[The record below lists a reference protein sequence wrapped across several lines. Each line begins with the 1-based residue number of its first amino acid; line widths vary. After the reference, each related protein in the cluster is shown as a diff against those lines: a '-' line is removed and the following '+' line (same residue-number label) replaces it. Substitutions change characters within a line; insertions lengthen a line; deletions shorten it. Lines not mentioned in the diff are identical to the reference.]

1 MEQGRKWRV
10 AFYRCAHFHGDRIHD
25 EPATLVRDHH
35 REAPGSESIRRI
47 LHPFAPDRSLDHLRY
62 LLVQPVGADSPT
74 AYPLSDRPGA
84 CARRSALRR
93 FAIGNRPSPIDS
105 DRRFNPGQSPPYQ
118 VQPTVIH
125 RSVGRYTRAATGTP
139 QHQQSNRPRQAAG
152 HRCAQKGRRTF
163 STESRGATP
172 ASYARLRLAC
182 SLASMRVRVICART
196 RAGES
201 GHIFYPPLAA
211 NPARLCTD
219 AIQPEEEILS
229 AQDGRNARPR
239 SLLLRRRPMPHG
251 GRFRI
256 AQQQI
261 ERARTDFMN
270 VNVPTPKRE
279 VTWIR
284 ERGPGPPHL
293 HPPVRSRSPGSTA
306 GRRGTA

>member
-125 RSVGRYTRAATGTP
+125 RSVGSYTRAATGTP

-201 GHIFYPPLAA
+201 GHIS
-211 NPARLCTD
+211 T
-219 AIQPEEEILS
+219 IH
-229 AQDGRNARPR
+229 
-239 SLLLRRRPMPHG
+239 LL
-251 GRFRI
+251 
-256 AQQQI
+256 QI
-261 ERARTDFMN
+261 PQGSARTPFSQRRKFCPRKMGEMPD
-270 VNVPTPKRE
+270 
-279 VTWIR
+279 
-284 ERGPGPPHL
+284 RGHCCSAADQCHTGAGSA
-293 HPPVRSRSPGSTA
+293 SRSSRSSA
-306 GRRGTA
+306 HERIS